1 MNSNVYYLLTA
12 PLLTLLVSCGGSSG
26 GSAFTLGD
34 TSDPDPG
41 TISIGFS
48 DAPVDD
54 VKEVVIEV
62 DTITLKRS
70 GDDVVIETFT
80 ISDLGI
86 TDGETFQ
93 INLLDYQGD
102 NQIIVIDDLE
112 VPSGTYSS
120 VELTILNDEDVIDD
134 SYVVEL
140 DDTQKILKIPSD
152 DLKLDG
158 FVVDEPEEEGDA
170 QTFTIDFNLRQS
182 MTYNPGQERYIL
194 KPNGIRVQDNN
205 GDRTISGDV
214 DSSLFD
220 TESDCADKEDPT
232 AGNIVYLYEGI
243 ELGTANLADMFDA
256 DESAT
261 DIPAQAIAPY
271 AVVAVMET
279 GVDSWAYEFAY
290 LPAGDYTLVFTCDAV
305 EDDPEDYDG
314 LTLPLPEEQIIELST
329 SSASAVCNLPIVDEE
344 CS

>member
-1 MNSNVYYLLTA
+1 MNCKVYFLLTT
-12 PLLTLLVSCGGSSG
+12 PLIAMLAACGGSSG

-54 VKEVVIEV
+54 AKEVVIEV

-80 ISDLGI
+80 SSDLDI
-86 TDGETFQ
+86 IDAETFQ
-93 INLLDYQGD
+93 INLLDYQGSD
-102 NQIIVIDDLE
+102 QAIVIEDLE
-112 VPSGTYSS
+112 VPSGTYTS
-120 VELTILNDEDVIDD
+120 VELTILNDEAVIDD
-134 SYVVEL
+134 SYVIEV

-158 FVVDEPEEEGDA
+158 FVVDEPEEEGDT

-194 KPNGIRVQDNN
+194 KPNGIRVQDNS
-205 GDRTISGDV
+205 GDRTIRGDV
-214 DSSLFD
+214 DSGLFD
-220 TESDCADKEDPT
+220 TEEDCADKEDPT
-232 AGNIVYLYEGI
+232 AGNIIYLYEGT
-243 ELGTANLADMFDA
+243 ELGIENLADMFDE
-256 DESAT
+256 DNSST
-261 DIPAQAIAPY
+261 DIPDGAIAPY
-271 AVVAVMET
+271 AVVAVMED
-279 GVDSWAYEFAY
+279 GMDNWAYEFAY
-290 LPAGDYTLVFTCDAV
+290 LPAGEYTLVFTCDAV
-305 EDDPEDYDG
+305 EDDPDDYDG

-329 SSASAVCNLPIVDEE
+329 ASASAVCDLPIVDNE